1 MKTRTKIILTLTS
14 LTFIVGLLFAYS
26 GQRIPFTT
34 GKTKSIVVKN
44 YFFNRSNIYKPNA
57 ALLITNTKEITDN
70 ERLFLDNKTYGHAFG
85 YHYAIQFWVSPDNQI
100 DDIPFNQECE
110 EFLLRNSKIQS
121 KMKGYIK
128 QLETKP
134 THYIYN
140 LQIPVTIEPKD
151 ILNAFDNSGLH
162 LFFMD
167 GISNHYTT
175 LSFTYLQ
182 TTPIKELVDRSKWQG
197 EQDDN
202 AKNATKKINEIV
214 DSIKTVATIIE
225 QSEISFPMQSFGG
238 GTIDHKGALSLKF
251 KNGTDLKEVKEIIER
266 NNGEVR
272 DENNPQHYYVQLV
285 DTSDNLENV
294 RERLK
299 NYSQVT
305 DIYEYPKG
313 K

>member
-1 MKTRTKIILTLTS
+1 MKTRTKIILTIIILT
-14 LTFIVGLLFAYS
+14 LIVGLLFAFS

-34 GKTKSIVVKN
+34 GKTKYLVVKN
-44 YFFNRSNIYKPNA
+44 AFFNRSNIYKPNA
-57 ALLITNTKEITDN
+57 ALLITDTKEIAVN
-70 ERLFLDNKTYGHAFG
+70 ERLFLDNKTYGHACG
-85 YHYAIQFWVSPDNQI
+85 YHYAIQFWVSPYNKIDN
-100 DDIPFNQECE
+100 IPFNQECE
-110 EFLLRNSKIQS
+110 EFLRSNSKIQS
-121 KMKGYIK
+121 KMKGYIN

-151 ILNAFDNSGLH
+151 ILKAFVNSGLH

-167 GISNHYTT
+167 GISNHHTT
-175 LSFTYLQ
+175 LGFTYLQ

-202 AKNATKKINEIV
+202 ARNATKNINEIV
-214 DSIKTVATIIE
+214 DSIKTVVTIIE

-238 GTIDHKGALSLKF
+238 GTIDHQGTISLKF
-251 KNGTDLKEVKEIIER
+251 QNGTDLKEVKEIIVR
-266 NNGEVR
+266 NNGKIG
-272 DENNPQHYYVQLV
+272 DENNPQHYYVQLL
-285 DTSDNLENV
+285 DTSDNIETI

-299 NYSQVT
+299 NYNQVA
-305 DIYEYPKG
+305 DIFEYPKR

>member
-1 MKTRTKIILTLTS
+1 MTLI
-14 LTFIVGLLFAYS
+14 FELLFAFS
-26 GQRIPFTT
+26 GHRIPFTT
-34 GKTKSIVVKN
+34 GKTKYIVVKN
-44 YFFNRSNIYKPNA
+44 AFFNRSNIYKPNA
-57 ALLITNTKEITDN
+57 ALLITDTKEITHN
-70 ERLFLDNKTYGHAFG
+70 EQLFLDNKTYGHACG

-100 DDIPFNQECE
+100 DNIPFNQECE
-110 EFLLRNSKIQS
+110 EFLRSNSKIQS
-121 KMKGYIK
+121 KMHGYIK

-151 ILNAFDNSGLH
+151 ILKAFDNSGLNM
-162 LFFMD
+162 FFMD
-167 GISNHYTT
+167 GISNHHTT
-175 LSFTYLQ
+175 LGFTYLQ

-202 AKNATKKINEIV
+202 ARNATKKINEIV
-214 DSIKTVATIIE
+214 DSIKTVAMIIE

-238 GTIDHKGALSLKF
+238 GTIDHKGAISLKF
-251 KNGTDLKEVKEIIER
+251 KNGTDLKQMKEIIEQ
-266 NNGEVR
+266 NNGQVG

-294 RERLK
+294 REILK
-299 NYSQVT
+299 TYKQVA
-305 DIYEYPKG
+305 DIYEYPKR

>member
-1 MKTRTKIILTLTS
+1 
-14 LTFIVGLLFAYS
+14 
-26 GQRIPFTT
+26 
-34 GKTKSIVVKN
+34 
-44 YFFNRSNIYKPNA
+44 
-57 ALLITNTKEITDN
+57 
-70 ERLFLDNKTYGHAFG
+70 
-85 YHYAIQFWVSPDNQI
+85 
-100 DDIPFNQECE
+100 
-110 EFLLRNSKIQS
+110 
-121 KMKGYIK
+121 MKGYIK

-134 THYIYN
+134 TYYIYN

-151 ILNAFDNSGLH
+151 ILKAFDNSGLH

-167 GISNHYTT
+167 GVSNHHTT
-175 LSFTYLQ
+175 LGFTYLQ

-202 AKNATKKINEIV
+202 AKNAIKKMNAII

-225 QSEISFPMQSFGG
+225 QSKISFPMQSFGG
-238 GTIDHKGALSLKF
+238 GTIDHQAAISLKF
-251 KNGTDLKEVKEIIER
+251 KNGTDLKQVKEIIER
-266 NNGEVR
+266 NNGEVG

-299 NYSQVT
+299 NYRQVT
-305 DIYEYPKG
+305 DIYEYPKR